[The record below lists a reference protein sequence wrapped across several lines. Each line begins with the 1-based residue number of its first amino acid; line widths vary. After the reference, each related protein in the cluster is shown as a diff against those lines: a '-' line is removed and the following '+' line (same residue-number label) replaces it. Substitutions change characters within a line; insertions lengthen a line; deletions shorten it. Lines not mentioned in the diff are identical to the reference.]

1 MDQQTPE
8 PEQAEDNRQVED
20 AVRAEDSVHAEDA
33 AQAEDT
39 GRNDERPPG
48 ADPRIEDLRDM
59 EEKGDHLGEVIE
71 DARGA
76 VAAAHRANSMRPAD
90 AAGHDAEE
98 QGPQAS
104 G

>member
-8 PEQAEDNRQVED
+8 PAQAEDTVQ
-20 AVRAEDSVHAEDA
+20 AEDTAQAQDTVH
-33 AQAEDT
+33 AEDT

-48 ADPRIEDLRDM
+48 TDPRIEDLRDM

-76 VAAAHRANSMRPAD
+76 VAAAHRANSMRLAD
-90 AAGHDAEE
+90 ATGHDAQE